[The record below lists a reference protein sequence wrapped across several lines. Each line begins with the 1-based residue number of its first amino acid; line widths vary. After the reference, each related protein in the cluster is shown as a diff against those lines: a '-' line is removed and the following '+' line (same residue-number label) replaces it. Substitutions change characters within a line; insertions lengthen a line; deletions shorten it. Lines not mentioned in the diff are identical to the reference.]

1 MNQEKEGQIVVYRL
15 NDEYFAVNIMSI
27 ENIVKIPQIT
37 KVPMA
42 PYEYD
47 GVMNL
52 RGEVIPVMNLKK
64 KFKASMVDYPLKSS
78 RIIIVKDDQNA
89 ITGLMVDEVM
99 EVLDLFADDTKE
111 VSYQEAENSK
121 EYRLGLWHYEDQLI
135 SLLDYNRLLHE
146 NEGKEHK

>member
-78 RIIIVKDDQNA
+78 RIILVKDDQNA

-99 EVLDLFADDTKE
+99 EVTRENGRRLFGITADD
-111 VSYQEAENSK
+111 
-121 EYRLGLWHYEDQLI
+121 R
-135 SLLDYNRLLHE
+135 R
-146 NEGKEHK
+146 